1 MTNCSNTNIPIQ
13 IILNAWEIEWHTGI
27 SQGILSL
34 TLVYVPKVS

>member
-13 IILNAWEIEWHTGI
+13 IILNAWEIEWHI
-27 SQGILSL
+27 SQGILPL

>member
-13 IILNAWEIEWHTGI
+13 IILNAWEIEWHI
-27 SQGILSL
+27 SQRILSL